1 MSSTIKETKS
11 SILLGNTMMELTD
24 IDQERYIDNE
34 FDENADE
41 NQDLDNKRRGY
52 NHLFYQEQENFNELV
67 LHYYKSKNLIYF

>member
-24 IDQERYIDNE
+24 IDQERYIDSE

-41 NQDLDNKRRGY
+41 N
-52 NHLFYQEQENFNELV
+52 
-67 LHYYKSKNLIYF
+67 